1 MFLNKNKENNVYPCK
16 PQFYCIKVGFR
27 GSKLYRHVS
36 VMVVNLILGPNN
48 VYWVQALYED
58 DSSATAQNTR
68 KRVLQYMK
76 IDRYHHID
84 R

>member
-1 MFLNKNKENNVYPCK
+1 M
-16 PQFYCIKVGFR
+16 
-27 GSKLYRHVS
+27 
-36 VMVVNLILGPNN
+36 MVVNLILGPNN